1 MQEGRSE
8 SSQEEQ
14 RWKSKGEPPGE
25 PRCQGWSM
33 VGTAEEEGKSRREAG
48 TWQKQ
53 QRREKWD

>member
-25 PRCQGWSM
+25 PRCQVWSM
-33 VGTAEEEGKSRREAG
+33 VGPAEQEGKSRREAG
-48 TWQKQ
+48 TWQKEQ
-53 QRREKWD
+53 